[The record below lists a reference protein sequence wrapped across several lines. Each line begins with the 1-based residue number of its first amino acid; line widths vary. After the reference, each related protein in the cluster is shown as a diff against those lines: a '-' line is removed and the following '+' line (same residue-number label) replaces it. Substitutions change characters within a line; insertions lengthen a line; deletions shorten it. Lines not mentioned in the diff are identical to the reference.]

1 MRCYKRKYDNKVE
14 PTDKRVGDF
23 CKILC
28 DAIYSQRRQRNCL
41 SKIEPIEICRQKINK
56 GRKENPNP
64 EAEDL
69 PSELAGYEKPVTN
82 IRKNNIASGS
92 PRQRINHSPHHEH
105 PDRRIEQR
113 KTYLESRCD
122 KFDRKLEHAQ

>member
-28 DAIYSQRRQRNCL
+28 DTIYSQRRKRNCL
-41 SKIEPIEICRQKINK
+41 SKREPIEICRQKINK

-64 EAEDL
+64 EAKDL
-69 PSELAGYEKPVTN
+69 LGKLAGYEKLVTN
-82 IRKNNIASGS
+82 IRNNNIASS
-92 PRQRINHSPHHEH
+92 STRQRIDHSPQDE
-105 PDRRIEQR
+105 
-113 KTYLESRCD
+113 
-122 KFDRKLEHAQ
+122 